1 VFWTGSSI
9 LPHLHHSTLA
19 LRRALSLTDCAT
31 FAAVGGIIY
40 ITEGGIHMDFG
51 KLGQNEKLAAIGA
64 IAAIVGP
71 ILATAGFGFGAGGL
85 TLLLAL
91 AMLAIVFLPQLSPQ
105 TQLPGSKGSLMV
117 IVGGIAAV
125 SAALALLSSIGYL
138 GLFGSNIFSVLG
150 WLIGIGGGLL
160 MGWAGWQEFQSE
172 GGQLKLGTTSGPAA
186 AAPPQSSAPSAP
198 SEPVSTPPA
207 PPASDASVATDSSA
221 DAAGEQRPP
230 A

>member
-1 VFWTGSSI
+1 
-9 LPHLHHSTLA
+9 
-19 LRRALSLTDCAT
+19 
-31 FAAVGGIIY
+31 
-40 ITEGGIHMDFG
+40 MDFG

-117 IVGGIAAV
+117 IVGGIAAI

-138 GLFGSNIFSVLG
+138 GLFGSNIVSVLG

-172 GGQLKLGTTSGPAA
+172 GGQLKLGATGGPAA
-186 AAPPQSSAPSAP
+186 SAPPPSSAPSAP
-198 SEPVSTPPA
+198 SEPVSTPPPPAA
-207 PPASDASVATDSSA
+207 PPSAAPTADTMGDAGD
-221 DAAGEQRPP
+221 ENRPP